1 MNLEDIKN
9 LIDEEGGKV
18 VITDGDGPALV
29 IMSYEDYRK
38 MKGSSGPRKE
48 DVRIVERLPI
58 KEEPQAREVRSNS
71 LGIDDLPF

>member
-1 MNLEDIKN
+1 
-9 LIDEEGGKV
+9 
-18 VITDGDGPALV
+18 
-29 IMSYEDYRK
+29 MSYEDYRK

>member
-29 IMSYEDYRK
+29 VMSYEDYKR
-38 MKGSSGPRKE
+38 MKGSSVSEKA
-48 DVRIVERLPI
+48 DMRIVERLPI